1 MKSATP
7 ILLCVTSAFFACAPP
22 AAVKGEPAAPPA
34 RQGMP
39 VTVGPDTTRSAPPAT
54 PLDATAGPPIPPD
67 DRTRIAEAFRLAD
80 AIGDRIWP
88 GWSSV
93 PFALLLVTP
102 GHEYL
107 IRHSRPPADFV
118 RGGYDSLLQS
128 EVLARPRTFETRLLA
143 TFPIEGTPTVVI
155 GQASVTGK
163 HSTAWVA
170 TALHEHFHQL
180 QMSQPGYNRDVEE
193 LRLARG
199 DQSGMWMLNYA
210 FPYGADS
217 VQAAFSEMTL
227 AMDSALS
234 PAASS
239 DRQAR
244 LRALTEPRS
253 RLRRVLSADDDRYLS
268 FQMWQEGVARYT
280 ELQVARWAAEHHV
293 PSAAFAALAD
303 VLSFTVV
310 ADSIAAGIQRGL
322 RANPLS
328 NAGRVAFYPAGAATA
343 LLLDDVAPG
352 WRTRYLESA
361 FSLDALAGLP
371 TDSAFAAVQDR
382 GAAVMGVDQYTST
395 HVFEDLPDGG
405 RIIFERQDASDSS
418 GIAVIRAHMREI
430 ASAFARGDFTAP
442 GLVHARDVPG
452 TRVMITRRNAIAYRA
467 VDRPRGA
474 EVRITTTD
482 TTALAAVREFLA
494 FQRMDHRAAGHE
506 GHGSHS
512 P

>member
-1 MKSATP
+1 MQSFRPT
-7 ILLCVTSAFFACAPP
+7 LLCVAATLAACAPSVP
-22 AAVKGEPAAPPA
+22 ATGEAVATQAPHGA
-34 RQGMP
+34 VVR
-39 VTVGPDTTRSAPPAT
+39 DTSRSALAV
-54 PLDATAGPPIPPD
+54 IPPD

-80 AIGDRIWP
+80 AIGDGIWP
-88 GWSSV
+88 GWSAV

-102 GHEYL
+102 DQEYL
-107 IRHSRPPADFV
+107 VRHSRPPADFV
-118 RGGYDSLLQS
+118 RTGYDSLLRS
-128 EVLARPRTFETRLLA
+128 EVLARPRTFSTKLLA
-143 TFPIEGTPTVVI
+143 TFPIEGVPTVVI
-155 GQASVTGK
+155 GQASATGK

-180 QMSQPGYNRDVEE
+180 QMSQPGYNSGVEA
-193 LRLARG
+193 LGLARG
-199 DQSGMWMLNYA
+199 EQSGMWMLNYA

-217 VQAAFSEMTL
+217 VQTAFSAMMM

-234 PAASS
+234 PAFDG

-244 LRALTEPRS
+244 LRALTQPRS
-253 RLRRVLSADDDRYLS
+253 RLRGTLTADDYRYLA

-293 PSAAFAALAD
+293 PSAAFAALGD
-303 VLSFTVV
+303 VVAFSVT
-310 ADSIAAGIQRGL
+310 ADSIAAGIRRGL
-322 RANPLS
+322 RGNPLS
-328 NAGRVAFYPAGAATA
+328 AAGRVAFYPAGAATA

-352 WRTRYLESA
+352 WRTRYLENA
-361 FSLDALAGLP
+361 FSLDGVIGLP
-371 TDSAFAAVQDR
+371 SDSAFAAVQDR

-418 GIAVIRAHMREI
+418 GIAMIRAHMREI
-430 ASAFARGDFTAP
+430 AAAFAQGDFTAP
-442 GLVHARDVPG
+442 GLVHAQDVPG
-452 TRVMITRRNAIAYRA
+452 TRVMSARRNAITYRA

-482 TTALAAVREFLA
+482 STALAAVRQFLA